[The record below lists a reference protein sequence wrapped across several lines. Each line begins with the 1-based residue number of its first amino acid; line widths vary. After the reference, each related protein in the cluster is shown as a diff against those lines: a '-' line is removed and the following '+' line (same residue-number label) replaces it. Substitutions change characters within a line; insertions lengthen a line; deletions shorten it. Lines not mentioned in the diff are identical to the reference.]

1 MPATAVSCLTLNRLS
16 LYLRCLRQLQKR
28 GVYRISSKELARQ
41 FDLSAPQ
48 IRKDLAQFG
57 EFGIRG
63 VGYDVDQL
71 LGRLRR
77 LLGLDRPHNLVVV
90 GLGHLGSAVA
100 RHFASNHRAF
110 RVVGLF
116 DNDPAK
122 IGQEL
127 EGLAIRPIGEL
138 AALVAG
144 TAAEIGVLA
153 VPADVAQEVYDRL
166 VEAGIE
172 SVLNFAPVQLR
183 QSPRVRCR
191 TVDLR
196 IYLEELVYFLE
207 SDGVASRTLGKPRL

>member
-1 MPATAVSCLTLNRLS
+1 M
-16 LYLRCLRQLQKR
+16 
-28 GVYRISSKELARQ
+28 ELAHQ

-71 LGRLRR
+71 VVRLRH

-90 GLGHLGSAVA
+90 GIGHLGSAVA

-116 DNDPAK
+116 DNDPSK
-122 IGQEL
+122 VGQSL
-127 EGLAIRPIGEL
+127 EGIGIRPIGEL
-138 AALVAG
+138 GEAVPASG
-144 TAAEIGVLA
+144 AEIGVLA
-153 VPADVAQEVYDRL
+153 VPAAVAQDVYDRL

-172 SVLNFAPVQLR
+172 SILNFAPVRLR
-183 QSPRVRCR
+183 QSPHVRCR

-207 SDGVASRTLGKPRL
+207 SEGSASRTVAESAR

>member
-1 MPATAVSCLTLNRLS
+1 MPAATVSCLTLNRLS
-16 LYLRCLRQLQKR
+16 VYLRSLRQLQES
-28 GVYRISSKELARQ
+28 GVRRISSMELARR

-71 LGRLRR
+71 VERLRR
-77 LLGLDRPHNLVVV
+77 LLGLDRAHNLVVV

-100 RHFASNHRAF
+100 RHFASNYRAF

-116 DNDPAK
+116 DNDPRK
-122 IGQEL
+122 IGREL
-127 EGLAIRPIGEL
+127 AGLAIQPVDRL
-138 AALVAG
+138 AEAVAESG
-144 TAAEIGVLA
+144 AEIGVLA
-153 VPADVAQEVYDRL
+153 VPAAVAQEVYDRL

-207 SDGVASRTLGKPRL
+207 SDGSSSRAPAERGS